1 MAGPEGMKRV
11 IVAQGCHS
19 LVVVIAN
26 APPRAA

>member
-11 IVAQGCHS
+11 IVARRDAIR
-19 LVVVIAN
+19 LLVIAN